1 MVRSIVKASCF
12 QPLLS
17 VPQAIWGTLSSM
29 VTSRTSMVPTLHQTQ
44 ILWKARWWV
53 MSTRVSQG
61 DRNMGVEKRP
71 LGWAP
76 CWPSPYTGSLSLLF
90 RAILKLDQ
98 IHPFDSLELSVKQT
112 LNNCWAVGSQIF
124 QFVSFRTNSKLAQIL
139 KQLFGAVSRW
149 KTTRFSFIYVKFRAC
164 FERSLPEGMFNILGF
179 AVALQKLFILTSI
192 WERRICP
199 SIPPCSVPFS
209 RGPQHR

>member
-29 VTSRTSMVPTLHQTQ
+29 VTSWTFMVPTLHQTK

-53 MSTRVSQG
+53 MSTRASQG

-76 CWPSPYTGSLSLLF
+76 CWPSPYRGSLSLLF

-112 LNNCWAVGSQIF
+112 LSTAELLDLRFFNLCLSELIQSLHKFWNNYLALYLDEKQHDL
-124 QFVSFRTNSKLAQIL
+124 VSFTSNSEP
-139 KQLFGAVSRW
+139 VSNAASQRGCLI
-149 KTTRFSFIYVKFRAC
+149 FLGLQ
-164 FERSLPEGMFNILGF
+164 SLCRN
-179 AVALQKLFILTSI
+179 
-192 WERRICP
+192 
-199 SIPPCSVPFS
+199 CSY
-209 RGPQHR
+209 